1 MTNLKQ
7 YKASSGYGSFFWKSS
22 YCDDGGFKMFCCA
35 FDPNSDHYLRCDQS
49 NVKKAKKIKKLM
61 KILCFIWMLKKTK
74 VQCVTNAIKEK
85 IDKILHMISSSDSS
99 T

>member
-49 NVKKAKKIKKLM
+49 NVKKAKKLM
-61 KILCFIWMLKKTK
+61 NSLFHLD
-74 VQCVTNAIKEK
+74 VEK
-85 IDKILHMISSSDSS
+85 NQSPVCYKCY
-99 T
+99 